1 MTVFSELSLKQAI
14 FNQTPQVG
22 AKILTFDAGTS
33 NARSAYRNGAG
44 SLTAYT
50 QPFFTDVNGQI
61 PPFWISGSNAYRV
74 RVVTP
79 NDVQIFD
86 VDNIPGELVIPTAPT
101 VSQGLVTGDI
111 LYRFDTA
118 ERAGFV
124 RLNGK
129 TVGSSA
135 SGADYADD
143 NNQALYV
150 LLYNGIST
158 LTVAGGRG
166 ANALADFG
174 AAKPLSLPDM
184 RGRAP
189 FGLDTMGNSLANRLS
204 GVTFATGSSSALGST
219 GGEALHVLT
228 IAELAS
234 HNHTGTTDAAGGHTP
249 AGTLDTQGAHTH
261 TGTSDAGTAHHHAYT
276 VPQPALLNIGS
287 TPATVNVGATT
298 TNTGD
303 ESAHTHTFTTA
314 SNGAHTHT
322 FTGTAVAAHT
332 HTYTGNSTGSGTAH
346 NTMPPFILGTWYC
359 KI

>member
-1 MTVFSELSLKQAI
+1 MTIFSELSLKQAI

-33 NARSAYRNGAG
+33 TARSAYRNGAG
-44 SLTAYT
+44 TLTAWT
-50 QPFFTDVNGQI
+50 QPFFTDVNGQL
-61 PPFWISGSNAYRV
+61 PPFWINGPTAYRV
-74 RVVTP
+74 RVVTA

-86 VDNIPGELVIPTAPT
+86 VDNIPGEIAIPSAAP

-129 TVGSSA
+129 TVGSTA

-143 NNQALYV
+143 GNQALYV

-158 LTVAGGRG
+158 LTISGGRG

-174 AAKPLSLPDM
+174 AAKPMALPDM

-261 TGTSDAGTAHHHAYT
+261 PGNTGAGTAHHHAYT
-276 VPQPALLNIGS
+276 VQQVQILNIGS
-287 TPATVNVGATT
+287 TPASVAVGSTT
-298 TNTGD
+298 ANTAD
-303 ESAHTHTFTTA
+303 ESAHTHPFTTD
-314 SNGAHTHT
+314 SSGAHLHI

-332 HTYTGNSTGSGTAH
+332 HPFTGNSTGSGTAH
-346 NTMPPFILGTWYC
+346 NNMTPFILGTWYC